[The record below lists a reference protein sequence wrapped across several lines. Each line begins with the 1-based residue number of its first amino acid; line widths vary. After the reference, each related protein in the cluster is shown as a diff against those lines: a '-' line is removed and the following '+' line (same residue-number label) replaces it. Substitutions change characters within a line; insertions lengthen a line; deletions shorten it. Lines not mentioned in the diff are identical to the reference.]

1 MTLNDLVVFAQGND
15 WDGHHDGGWWIVMG
29 FGMIVFW
36 VLVIALV
43 VWLVRTWSPGHH
55 AVGHPAGP
63 QSPLDVLDHRL
74 AEGSISVEEYQ
85 ERRRILTGG
94 GSKPADEPRS

>member
-1 MTLNDLVVFAQGND
+1 MTLNDLVVFAQNND
-15 WDGHHDGGWWIVMG
+15 WNDPHDGGWWIVMG

-43 VWLVRTWSPGHH
+43 VWLVRTWSPVHH
-55 AVGHPAGP
+55 AAGQPPAGP

-74 AEGSISVEEYQ
+74 ADGAISVEEYEQ
-85 ERRRILTGG
+85 RRRILAGDG
-94 GSKPADEPRS
+94 P